1 MQGVAFNA
9 ARTIVEFVA
18 FTVLARRRTLCVGG
32 TTAKSGEARALEA
45 MTMVSTL
52 RKILCRTRLSHD
64 WRTVSSPDGEQRYLA
79 CSVCGKERP
88 GGGGAAP
95 IVG

>member
-1 MQGVAFNA
+1 
-9 ARTIVEFVA
+9 
-18 FTVLARRRTLCVGG
+18 
-32 TTAKSGEARALEA
+32 
-45 MTMVSTL
+45 MTMASTL
-52 RKILCRTRLSHD
+52 RKILCRTRLSHH
-64 WRTVSSPDGEQRYLA
+64 WKIVSSPDGEQRYMA

>member
-1 MQGVAFNA
+1 VCRGVLPRKA
-9 ARTIVEFVA
+9 E
-18 FTVLARRRTLCVGG
+18 
-32 TTAKSGEARALEA
+32 EARALEA
-45 MTMVSTL
+45 MTMASTL
-52 RKILCRTRLSHD
+52 QRILCRTRLSRD